1 VPGRKFKQLVDQL
14 KLRSQLLEIAVSLCP
29 ELQHHFVELAV
40 FGVDLLLEPIGPIP
54 AGRRECPAWFPPL
67 RIVKQR

>member
-1 VPGRKFKQLVDQL
+1 
-14 KLRSQLLEIAVSLCP
+14 
-29 ELQHHFVELAV
+29 LAV